1 MGKEIE
7 KRFFNFNKD
16 EVVEKLKKMNAKNK
30 GTHIFKVWKYHNS
43 KNMSQDIHTVRVRD
57 EGFRKTFTIKKR
69 GGKEKYD
76 TEWEVNIHNPEE
88 MVKMLDL
95 MEFNLD
101 HYYEKVREIY
111 QVGKSEVIFDSYPG
125 MTFSME
131 VESPSQEIL
140 SKMIKKLGLKEGDND
155 KKVDLDFYE
164 HYGIKGGFDERIMKG
179 GKGGGYTFQNV
190 LKNSSKLAMKNQKE
204 FKEYLKEQ
212 KQFYEKVKKM
222 NS

>member
-7 KRFFNFNKD
+7 KRFFNFNKK
-16 EVVEKLKKMNAKNK
+16 EVVEKLNKMGAKYQ
-30 GTHIFKVWKYHNS
+30 GSHIFKVWKYQNN
-43 KNMSQDIHTVRVRD
+43 KNMNPDIHTVRVRD
-57 EGFRKTFTIKKR
+57 EGFRKTFTIKMR

-95 MEFNLD
+95 MEFNID

-111 QVGKSEVIFDSYPG
+111 KVGKSEVIFDTYPA
-125 MTFSME
+125 MTYSLE
-131 VESPSQEIL
+131 VESPSQQVL
-140 SKMIKKLGLKEGDND
+140 QKMIKKLGLKEGDDD
-155 KKVDLDFYE
+155 KKVDLDFYDK
-164 HYGIKGGFDERIMKG
+164 YGIKGGFDERILKG

-190 LKNSSKLAMKNQKE
+190 FKNSNTLATKNKKE

-212 KQFYEKVKKM
+212 KSFYEKVKKM